1 MCTTRV
7 SLDICNIYTVSTQYL
22 HSICTIST
30 QYLHISTYLQVRHDP
45 GVCVHG
51 AGAADPARDAQHGG
65 GHGRRQEGARHG
77 RLLSLRPGEPG
88 LNKVIIMY

>member
-7 SLDICNIYTVSTQYL
+7 SLDICNIYT
-22 HSICTIST
+22 IST
-30 QYLHISTYLQVRHDP
+30 QYLHIYTYVQVRHDP

-88 LNKVIIMY
+88 LNEVIIMY